1 MRKCLKYEKGMLNAL
16 QSMRSYYHVGA
27 VAAERPDDGL
37 MVASCW
43 MGPVQALRGGLAISA
58 MAL

>member
-1 MRKCLKYEKGMLNAL
+1 MLNAL